1 MSEPGALNPVSLHI
15 MKWFTPKGIRKAM
28 MINWYLP
35 FIGAGIKVTDA
46 NEQLTMFE
54 VQMRLNRFNKNVM
67 GVHFG
72 GSLYAM
78 CDPFYMWILMEN
90 LGKDFIVWDKA
101 ATIRFKKPG
110 TGTVKAV
117 FEIPETTIEEI
128 RAEVEVLGKKDY
140 HFSTVITNEAG
151 QVVAEVDK
159 VVYVRRKKSTV
170 HGPRS
175 TVSG

>member
-1 MSEPGALNPVSLHI
+1 
-15 MKWFTPKGIRKAM
+15 M

-159 VVYVRRKKSTV
+159 VVYVRRKKSTD
-170 HGPRS
+170 HGSR
-175 TVSG
+175 TRVSG